1 MPSFDIKSEIDKHE
15 LTNVV
20 DQANRVLKNRFDFKD
35 ANAEFKLNDN
45 SILLTAN
52 EDFHIKQMS
61 AVLQEAITKR
71 KMDIRILKPGKIE
84 VANNTARQT
93 VDLQEG
99 IDRDL
104 AKKITTLIKQ
114 SKLKTQA
121 SIQGESIRVTR
132 GVIHGRRG
140 ADSLG
145 LAHGP
150 TLSAGAANVRL
161 PSTLPA
167 GTQARPHRPPA
178 PRSLRAGLRGNTAD
192 GRAGE

>member
-99 IDRDL
+99 IDREL
-104 AKKITTLIKQ
+104 AKNITTFIKQ
-114 SKLKTQA
+114 SKIKVQA
-121 SIQGESIRVTR
+121 AIQG
-132 GVIHGRRG
+132 
-140 ADSLG
+140 DS
-145 LAHGP
+145 
-150 TLSAGAANVRL
+150 VRITGKKRDEL
-161 PSTLPA
+161 QQTIQLMKDKKYDVPL
-167 GTQARPHRPPA
+167 QFDNFR
-178 PRSLRAGLRGNTAD
+178 D
-192 GRAGE
+192 